1 MPVTKNRLYLLILC
15 SLFAALCAIGAFI
28 KVPLA
33 WLPITLQTFF
43 STLAG
48 LLLGKKWGTVSV
60 VVYLLL
66 GLIGLPIFTQ
76 GGGIGYV
83 TKPTF
88 GFLLGLAPATFCTG
102 LLFERS
108 RKSWSSAFLAS
119 LAGSMIG
126 HDKILGPMIESSVG
140 AWAPLAIQ
148 IFLAV
153 GVIAVGLVLSRS
165 VTAKA
170 QG

>member
-66 GLIGLPIFTQ
+66 GLIGLPYLYTRRRHRLCDQANLWLFA
-76 GGGIGYV
+76 
-83 TKPTF
+83 
-88 GFLLGLAPATFCTG
+88 LA
-102 LLFERS
+102 
-108 RKSWSSAFLAS
+108 
-119 LAGSMIG
+119 
-126 HDKILGPMIESSVG
+126 
-140 AWAPLAIQ
+140 
-148 IFLAV
+148 
-153 GVIAVGLVLSRS
+153 
-165 VTAKA
+165 
-170 QG
+170 

>member
-1 MPVTKNRLYLLILC
+1 MQRCAPSVLLSKI
-15 SLFAALCAIGAFI
+15 
-28 KVPLA
+28 PLA

-48 LLLGKKWGTVSV
+48 LLLGKKVGHGIRCRVSASG
-60 VVYLLL
+60 

-108 RKSWSSAFLAS
+108 HKSWSSAFFAS
-119 LAGSMIG
+119 LAGAV
-126 HDKILGPMIESSVG
+126 ILFM
-140 AWAPLAIQ
+140 L
-148 IFLAV
+148 
-153 GVIAVGLVLSRS
+153 
-165 VTAKA
+165 
-170 QG
+170 

>member
-83 TKPTF
+83 TKPTL
-88 GFLLGLAPATFCTG
+88 GFLLGLAPATFVPVYCLNAPANPG
-102 LLFERS
+102 LPLFLRRWQVPS
-108 RKSWSSAFLAS
+108 FFML
-119 LAGSMIG
+119 
-126 HDKILGPMIESSVG
+126 
-140 AWAPLAIQ
+140 
-148 IFLAV
+148 
-153 GVIAVGLVLSRS
+153 
-165 VTAKA
+165 
-170 QG
+170 